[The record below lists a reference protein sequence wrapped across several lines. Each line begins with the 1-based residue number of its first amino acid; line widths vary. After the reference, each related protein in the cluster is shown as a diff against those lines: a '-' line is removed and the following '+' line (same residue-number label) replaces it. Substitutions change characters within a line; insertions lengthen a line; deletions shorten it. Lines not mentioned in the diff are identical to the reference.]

1 MKAAAIRKPRTI
13 RILIFGDE
21 KKGAWAAQCL
31 DCDMAMQA
39 KSFKGLIYEVNR
51 VLNGH
56 LLVSE
61 ELGIDPFE
69 TLRPAPPAYHQ
80 LFDQAK
86 FKFSREVMPFSPDH
100 TRSLG
105 LSRVE
110 GRMVDL
116 QPAFC

>member
-1 MKAAAIRKPRTI
+1 MKATATRRPRAIRV
-13 RILIFGDE
+13 LIFGDE
-21 KKGAWAAQCL
+21 KRGAWAAQCL

-39 KSFKGLIYEVNR
+39 KSFQGLIYEVNR

-69 TLRPAPPAYHQ
+69 TLKPAPPAYWQ

-86 FKFSREVMPFSPDH
+86 FKFSREIMPFTPDH

-105 LSRVE
+105 VSRVE

-116 QPAFC
+116 LPASC